1 MVISSFHRDYCVC
14 REGIVIKTVILLEDS
29 ESISS
34 IFKDINTIPGEKSY
48 VALTPCASY
57 AYERSDIPYK
67 STRYYGSKD
76 DECHV
81 LGLENIKRI
90 ERISTVLDKELAS
103 LHTIPTL
110 KPAEYSIYNLK
121 FLFDG
126 LWTSIFVIKKIIE
139 TEKPDLIR
147 LYTSHSIRSDVGRY
161 AFTNDESVYA
171 EILAMDGWP
180 IPIEI
185 IQNDRVKNKGTPLTA
200 ETTKIEAFLH
210 TFLKKHALLFNLG
223 LIWKREGAG
232 AAIRSFFYSLMPQLH
247 TPVLI
252 YNSGYNWDDSLI
264 EFYRQGLYPIYRIT
278 DESVDSACSP
288 FPDYGN
294 EVRRLC
300 TQNPAMREYDCILGI
315 AVAEFFYKRLSQ
327 IIGASIAESIASYQ
341 TARTMIQRKKI
352 RCLLH
357 STRERAIGYAI
368 IQASIDAKIPVVSW
382 QHGGGGYAYWPMIPF
397 IEFINSDWHFVFS
410 EKVADIYLKTSDIVG
425 LKKNP
430 VFYPVGSSS
439 LDYLSRK
446 KKKSKEMSGK
456 KPIVYIT
463 TAYHQNIFMISQPFD
478 PIDLDD
484 HLWTIQKRMMDLAK
498 AFPDKEFII
507 KLHPTHIDKEPL
519 KSYAHDHKIK
529 NLQIICSEIS
539 VQKLTDIAD
548 MVIFDHI
555 TTGILQVLTSGVPVF
570 AYTGLYSLNPDSDLK
585 LKKRAYVYK
594 NPDELIKNVE
604 EYIRTGNVAGTT
616 VDRTNNDFLA
626 AHGTDIKTKNSGRRA
641 VAKIKELV
649 G

>member
-1 MVISSFHRDYCVC
+1 MVISSFNRDYCVY
-14 REGIVIKTVILLEDS
+14 REGIIIKTVILLEDS

-34 IFKDINTIPGEKSY
+34 IIKDINNISGEKSF
-48 VALTPCASY
+48 VALTPSASY

-67 STRYYGSKD
+67 SIRFYGGED

-81 LGLENIKRI
+81 QGLENIKRI
-90 ERISTVLDKELAS
+90 ERITTVLDKKLAY
-103 LHTIPTL
+103 LHNIPTL

-139 TEKPDLIR
+139 TENPDLIR
-147 LYTSHSIRSDVGRY
+147 LYTSHSIRSDIGRY

-171 EILAMDGWP
+171 EIMAMDGWV

-185 IQNDRVKNKGTPLTA
+185 IQNDRVKKEGTQRTA
-200 ETTKIEAFLH
+200 EITKIEAILR
-210 TFLKKHALLFNLG
+210 TFLEQHALLFNLG

-232 AAIRSFFYSLMPQLH
+232 AAIRSFFYSLMPRPH
-247 TPVLI
+247 KPVLI

-278 DESVDSACSP
+278 DESVERACSP
-288 FPDYGN
+288 FPDYGD
-294 EVRRLC
+294 EVRRVC

-315 AVAEFFYKRLSQ
+315 DVSDFFYKRLSQ
-327 IIGASIAESIASYQ
+327 IIGTSIGESIASYQ
-341 TARTMIQRKKI
+341 LAQKMIQRMKI
-352 RCLLH
+352 HCLLL
-357 STRERAIGYAI
+357 STRERATGYAI
-368 IQASIDAKIPVVSW
+368 IQVSRDLKIPVVSW

-397 IEFINSDWHFVFS
+397 IEFMNSDWHFVFS
-410 EKVADIYLKTSDIVG
+410 EKVAKNYLITSDMVG

-430 VFYPVGSSS
+430 VFFPVGSSS
-439 LDYLSRK
+439 LDYLCRK
-446 KKKSKEMSGK
+446 KKKSKEKSGK

-463 TAYHQNIFMISQPFD
+463 TAYHQNIFMISSPFE
-478 PIDLDD
+478 PLDLDE
-484 HLWTIQKRMMDLAK
+484 HLWAIQKRMMDLAK
-498 AFPDKEFII
+498 AFPNKEFII
-507 KLHPTHIDKEPL
+507 KLHPSHIDKEPL
-519 KSYAHDHKIK
+519 KTYAHDHRIK

-555 TTGILQVLTSGVPVF
+555 TTGILQVLTSSVPVF
-570 AYTGLYSLNPDSDLK
+570 AYTGLYSLNTDSDLQ
-585 LKKRAYVYK
+585 LKKRAFVYE
-594 NPDELIKNVE
+594 NPDDLIKKVE

-616 VDRTNNDFLA
+616 VDTSNNDFLI
-626 AHGTDIKTKNSGRRA
+626 AHGTDINTQNSAKRA

-649 G
+649 R